1 MVRKVFVGEV
11 KNMRFGN
18 YGRRNFFDLM
28 EDGRC
33 DAVRRTTYKMPDGS
47 ERTET
52 EIKPSKSGAL
62 AGAAAGGAVGGPI
75 SAAVGA
81 VFGFIFG
88 PAD

>member
-1 MVRKVFVGEV
+1 MRMVRKDFIGEV

-28 EDGRC
+28 DDGRC
-33 DAVRRTTYKMPDGS
+33 GAVSRHTYKLP
-47 ERTET
+47 
-52 EIKPSKSGAL
+52 EIKPSKSGAI

-75 SAAVGA
+75 GAAVGA

>member
-1 MVRKVFVGEV
+1 
-11 KNMRFGN
+11 MRFGN
-18 YGRRNFFDLM
+18 DFERNFFDIM
-28 EDGRC
+28 EEGRR
-33 DAVRRTTYKMPDGS
+33 DAISRTTYKLPDGS

-62 AGAAAGGAVGGPI
+62 AGAAAGGAVGGPVG
-75 SAAVGA
+75 AAVGA